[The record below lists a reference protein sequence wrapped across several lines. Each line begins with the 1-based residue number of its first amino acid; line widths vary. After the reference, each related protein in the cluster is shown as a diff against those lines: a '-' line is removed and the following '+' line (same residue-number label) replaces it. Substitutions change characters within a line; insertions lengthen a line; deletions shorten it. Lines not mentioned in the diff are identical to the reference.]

1 MGTDM
6 SAAGIRDHCAPRGC
20 KMILRGGSV
29 AGQQI
34 EGSAPRIEER
44 FGDAAGLR
52 LMGVN
57 IVTLAPGERSAMRHW
72 HSASDEFV
80 LILEGIA
87 TVIEDD
93 GAHEIGPGDMALW
106 PAGVGN
112 AHHLLNRSE
121 APLRYLCAGT
131 NPDAE
136 MVRYPDDA
144 QTLHWQRPE
153 WRLVADDGQV
163 LREGKE

>member
-1 MGTDM
+1 
-6 SAAGIRDHCAPRGC
+6 
-20 KMILRGGSV
+20 MILRGGSV
-29 AGQQI
+29 SGQRV

-44 FGDAAGLR
+44 FGDTAGLR

-80 LILEGIA
+80 LILEGRA

-106 PAGVGN
+106 PAGVEN
-112 AHHLLNRSE
+112 AHQIVNRSD

-136 MVRYPDDA
+136 VVRYPDDG
-144 QTLHWQRPE
+144 QTLHWQRPD
-153 WRLVADDGQV
+153 WRLVDDDGQV
-163 LREGKE
+163 LREGRE